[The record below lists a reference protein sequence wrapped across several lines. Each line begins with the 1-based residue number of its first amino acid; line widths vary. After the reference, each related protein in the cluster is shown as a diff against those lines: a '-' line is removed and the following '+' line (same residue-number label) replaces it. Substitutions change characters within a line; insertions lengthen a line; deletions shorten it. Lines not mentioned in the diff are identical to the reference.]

1 MLFSWSDTSMCE
13 GCQNKMK
20 FLVELSQ
27 TKFFWSLCYLVD
39 QTPPCVKLV
48 RTKWNLLLS
57 FLNQKF
63 FYVLML
69 FSWSDTLMCGGCQNK
84 MKFLVE
90 LSQPKFFC
98 TYAIQL
104 IRHSHVWRLSEQNE
118 ISCWAFSTQN
128 FFLCFCYSVD
138 QTLSCVG
145 ELPILINSPT
155 RFARRGIIIC
165 SSLSTFNGISIL
177 RFCLGAVHKQRHAS
191 RRGGR
196 AGGLTLSLGNA
207 GLQIE
212 SSKI

>member
-13 GCQNKMK
+13 ACQNKMK
-20 FLVELSQ
+20 FV
-27 TKFFWSLCYLVD
+27 
-39 QTPPCVKLV
+39 
-48 RTKWNLLLS
+48 
-57 FLNQKF
+57 
-63 FYVLML
+63 
-69 FSWSDTLMCGGCQNK
+69 
-84 MKFLVE
+84 VE
-90 LSQPKFFC
+90 LSQPKIFLCAYAIQLIRHSHVWRLSEQNEISCWAFSTQIFFC

-128 FFLCFCYSVD
+128 FFLCLCYSVD